1 MRGWLIRFLTIS
13 LMFGI
18 ALPAFADENELAAL
32 KKQVAKLNNRIS
44 ELEDRTAKPTN
55 IVPSGDAASGNFIE
69 GAVSGIRLTGYV
81 DTAYHYN
88 PAGSPYPAPTG
99 ATVDRNQSLGV
110 FDTESNSFTVH
121 AVKLAFDKPAPEA
134 GGVGFRTDILYGSDA
149 KVISSG
155 GSESDEFDFEQA
167 YVEARIP
174 IASLEG
180 NSTLGDNVY
189 IKAGKFVTLAGAEVI
204 ESKDNWNTT
213 RSLLFGYAIPFT
225 HTGVRAAYGLFEDKV
240 TLTTGLNNG
249 WDLIEDNNTY
259 KTWEGQIA
267 YKPSDAFFFSLTSYI
282 GPENL
287 NQNGHKRQLYDFVAL
302 WHATNKLS
310 LMANVDV
317 GNESRVV
324 AGPKPFEDGDWWG
337 FALYGRYQVTEK
349 SALAT
354 RFEYFLD
361 DDTFRVGAGALQNVA
376 DARERDYW
384 EWTATA
390 EHKLYTNLISRL
402 EYRYD
407 WSDAPIFDGD
417 SHQSTAS
424 VQLIYNFA

>member
-1 MRGWLIRFLTIS
+1 MRGWLTRLLAVS
-13 LMFGI
+13 LVFGM
-18 ALPAFADENELAAL
+18 ALPAFADENELATL
-32 KKQVAKLNNRIS
+32 KEQIAKLNNRIA
-44 ELEDRTAKPTN
+44 ELEERATVPTN
-55 IVPSGDAASGNFIE
+55 IVPAAGTPTGNYIE
-69 GAVSGIRLTGYV
+69 GAAQGVRLSGYV

-88 PAGSPYPAPTG
+88 PSENPYPAPSG
-99 ATVDRNQSLGV
+99 VAVDRNQSLGV
-110 FDTESNSFTVH
+110 FDTLGNSFTLH
-121 AVKLAFDKPAPEA
+121 AVKLTLDKPAPEA

-149 KVISSG
+149 KVINSA
-155 GSESDEFDFEQA
+155 GSEVDEFDFEQA
-167 YVEARIP
+167 YVEARLP
-174 IASLEG
+174 IAGLEG

-189 IKAGKFVTLAGAEVI
+189 VKAGKFTTLAGAEVI

-213 RSLLFGYAIPFT
+213 RSILFGYAIPFT

-249 WDLIEDNNTY
+249 WDAISDNNTY

-267 YKPSDAFFFSLTSYI
+267 FKPNDDFLFTTTAVI
-282 GPENL
+282 GPENA
-287 NQNGHKRQLYDFVAL
+287 NQNGHKRQVWDFVAL
-302 WHATNKLS
+302 WHATEKLS

-317 GNESRVV
+317 GKENRVV
-324 AGPKPFEDGDWWG
+324 AGTKPFEDAHWWG
-337 FALYGRYQVTEK
+337 MALYGRYQVNEK

-361 DDTFRVGAGALQNVA
+361 DDTFRVGGVSLQNAA

-407 WSDAPIFDGD
+407 WSDAPIFDGN
-417 SHQSTAS
+417 SHQSTVSA
-424 VQLIYNFA
+424 QLIYNFA